1 MALAYFKYLLS
12 LLIFGTNGIVAN
24 HISLSSRQIVF
35 MRTLIGGLFLGLVF
49 FLSKGRLRALSDRRC
64 LLFLLGSGVCMGT
77 SWMCL
82 FEAYRLVGVSVATLI
97 YYCGPALVL
106 LASPLVFHER
116 LTLFKVLGIVLAL
129 AGMTL
134 VGGVNLQQEGLSS
147 GLLYAVLSAVL
158 YALMVIPGRFR
169 AGKHP
174 VAACLRLC
182 HHRRAAGLLGR
193 FAPHHPCRRPARRGA
208 AGHCQHRPCLLP
220 LFFLHP
226 GAAGPVGLHLRLPR
240 PSFGA
245 LLFGPLSQGTPDSS
259 TACRRPA
266 HPGRRRR
273 GRRAG
278 ALCAAPPCR
287 GPQAGRHKRAP
298 VTLFSHIL
306 PASLA
311 RNAGPF
317 SPLLPPQ
324 KAPHRPRSLCG
335 KPNPTISSK
344 ELLSCLSI
352 PLTTIP

>member
-49 FLSKGRLRALSDRRC
+49 FLSKGRLRALSDRCC

-106 LASPLVFHER
+106 LLSPLVFHER

-158 YALMVIPGRFR
+158 YALMVMFNKKAQGVSGLENTLWQLVFAFVTIGGLAFSGDLPRTIP
-169 AGKHP
+169 AADLP
-174 VAACLRLC
+174 AVA
-182 HHRRAAGLLGR
+182 LLGIVNTGLACYLY
-193 FAPHHPCRRPARRGA
+193 FSSIQVLPAQSVSICGYLDPLSA
-208 AGHCQHRPCLLP
+208 
-220 LFFLHP
+220 LFFSALF
-226 GAAGPVGLHLRLPR
+226 LKERLTPAQLV
-240 PSFGA
+240 GA
-245 LLFGPLSQGTPDSS
+245 LLILGGAAVAEGLERCVQ
-259 TACRRPA
+259 
-266 HPGRRRR
+266 RRR
-273 GRRAG
+273 AE
-278 ALCAAPPCR
+278 APKQE
-287 GPQAGRHKRAP
+287 GTSAP
-298 VTLFSHIL
+298 L
-306 PASLA
+306 
-311 RNAGPF
+311 
-317 SPLLPPQ
+317 
-324 KAPHRPRSLCG
+324 
-335 KPNPTISSK
+335 
-344 ELLSCLSI
+344 
-352 PLTTIP
+352 